1 MTDSQSNHDK
11 SYPVSQIPL
20 GAMAE
25 RMGITILE
33 ASVNRVVCQM
43 PVEGNTQ
50 PFGLLNG
57 GASMALAETLGSIGA
72 TFLRGHDA
80 SSAYHFSGTDQI
92 IVGFAAETGDS
103 KASVLEHG
111 IAKLQRKG
119 CDLLVVNQV
128 GPDLGFGT
136 DDNEVTILTREP
148 ATEIVVDRTSKTDIA
163 HAIWD
168 AVIELQ
174 AASN

>member
-1 MTDSQSNHDK
+1 MTDSQANRDK
-11 SYPVSQIPL
+11 SYPVAEIPL

-72 TFLRGHDA
+72 NLFAGPDRMAVGIDINGTHHR
-80 SSAYHFSGTDQI
+80 SATEGL
-92 IVGFAAETGDS
+92 VTGVATPLS
-103 KASVLEHG
+103 LG
-111 IAKLQRKG
+111 RT
-119 CDLLVVNQV
+119 LVVY
-128 GPDLGFGT
+128 
-136 DDNEVTILTREP
+136 
-148 ATEIVVDRTSKTDIA
+148 EIVISDEREKRLCTARITCLLRDR
-163 HAIWD
+163 
-168 AVIELQ
+168 
-174 AASN
+174 